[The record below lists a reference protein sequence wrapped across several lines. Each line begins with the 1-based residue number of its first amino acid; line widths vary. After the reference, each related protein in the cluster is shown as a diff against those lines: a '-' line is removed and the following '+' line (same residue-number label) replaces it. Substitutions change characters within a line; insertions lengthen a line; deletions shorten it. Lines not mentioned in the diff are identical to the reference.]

1 MVAEERITI
10 VDRRD
15 GEEISVAKGDKRSR
29 PKSGSPPGKKTSCY
43 EKTPVFFDR
52 LDTSDGASR
61 GCRPPERA
69 IEPVMRAMRLDRATS
84 SVRIPDAALD
94 AIKNLGLGRDQVT
107 LLIETMGIIVA
118 LSLGSAISADSAISF
133 EQLIACDGWDKYRA
147 PIVICFHFCLA
158 QLIVFIV
165 TLLAIGYVKD
175 GDWFK
180 FYTRAVLPS
189 MLVNVGVFVFIH
201 AELSWIMDVNA
212 WCRKES
218 YVSVLSGTSPDEAT
232 LLRRANDASTSIF
245 TFWAYV
251 AWFAYLPP
259 VTGWVYGYAS
269 YLATQRALA
278 KKAIM
283 EGGEDTPAPESS
295 RA

>member
-1 MVAEERITI
+1 MVAKERITI

-232 LLRRANDASTSIF
+232 LLRRADDASTSIF

>member
-1 MVAEERITI
+1 
-10 VDRRD
+10 
-15 GEEISVAKGDKRSR
+15 
-29 PKSGSPPGKKTSCY
+29 
-43 EKTPVFFDR
+43 
-52 LDTSDGASR
+52 
-61 GCRPPERA
+61 
-69 IEPVMRAMRLDRATS
+69 MRAMRLDRATT

-180 FYTRAVLPS
+180 FYTRAVLP
-189 MLVNVGVFVFIH
+189 H
-201 AELSWIMDVNA
+201 
-212 WCRKES
+212 
-218 YVSVLSGTSPDEAT
+218 
-232 LLRRANDASTSIF
+232 
-245 TFWAYV
+245 
-251 AWFAYLPP
+251 
-259 VTGWVYGYAS
+259 
-269 YLATQRALA
+269 RALA
-278 KKAIM
+278 LART
-283 EGGEDTPAPESS
+283 DAPSPLYACICVCS
-295 RA
+295 MRARSGLALK

>member
-1 MVAEERITI
+1 MLFFGGHERK
-10 VDRRD
+10 
-15 GEEISVAKGDKRSR
+15 ISVTKTYEKRKTTLRKDRVFLTDSGTSNRPSRGSR
-29 PKSGSPPGKKTSCY
+29 PL
-43 EKTPVFFDR
+43 PV
-52 LDTSDGASR
+52 T
-61 GCRPPERA
+61 
-69 IEPVMRAMRLDRATS
+69 RAMRLEHAK
-84 SVRIPDAALD
+84 VRIPDAALD
-94 AIKNLGLGRDQVT
+94 AIKNLGLGREQVT

-175 GDWFK
+175 RDWYK

-201 AELSWIMDVNA
+201 AELSVIMDVNA

-218 YVSVLSGTSPDEAT
+218 YVNELSDTLPDAAT
-232 LLRRANDASTSIF
+232 LLRRADDASTSIF

-259 VTGWVYGYAS
+259 VTGCVYGYAS
-269 YLATQRALA
+269 YLATQQALA
-278 KKAIM
+278 AKKSGD
-283 EGGEDTPAPESS
+283 EGEDTPESS

>member
-1 MVAEERITI
+1 
-10 VDRRD
+10 
-15 GEEISVAKGDKRSR
+15 
-29 PKSGSPPGKKTSCY
+29 
-43 EKTPVFFDR
+43 
-52 LDTSDGASR
+52 
-61 GCRPPERA
+61 
-69 IEPVMRAMRLDRATS
+69 MRAMRFDRGK

-118 LSLGSAISADSAISF
+118 LSLGSAIAADSAITF
-133 EQLIACDGWDKYRA
+133 KQLIECDGWDKYRA

-175 GDWFK
+175 RDWYK

-201 AELSWIMDVNA
+201 AELSVIMDVNA

-218 YVSVLSGTSPDEAT
+218 YVNELSDTLPDAAT
-232 LLRRANDASTSIF
+232 LLRRADDASTSIF

-251 AWFAYLPP
+251 AWFASLPP
-259 VTGWVYGYAS
+259 VTGCVYGYAS
-269 YLATQRALA
+269 YLATQQALA
-278 KKAIM
+278 AKKSGD
-283 EGGEDTPAPESS
+283 EGEDTPESS